1 MLGVRI
7 ELTACC
13 LLGIVH
19 HPSFIPERHVLISAS
34 PERGTQQETTNDEKR
49 SLQVNGASKA
59 LSVGGSRLSVPGNTQ
74 CWAFCSLCL
83 VGYDVLLLQLCS
95 IICVFV
101 WRLNPAVSYF
111 HRRLCS
117 FSLMFLFVKSFNCCR
132 TRIRSLSCSIDC
144 SFGLPFRL

>member
-19 HPSFIPERHVLISAS
+19 HPSFIPERHVLTSAS
-34 PERGTQQETTNDEKR
+34 PERGTQQETMNDEKR
-49 SLQVNGASKA
+49 SLQVNGVSKA

-74 CWAFCSLCL
+74 CWAFCSLYL
-83 VGYDVLLLQLCS
+83 VGYDVLLLQLYS
-95 IICVFV
+95 IICFF

-111 HRRLCS
+111 HRLLCS
-117 FSLMFLFVKSFNCCR
+117 FSYIFLLVKSFNCCR
-132 TRIRSLSCSIDC
+132 ARIRSRSCSIDR
-144 SFGLPFRL
+144 SFGLPFHL